1 MRRTLISTGTVVTA
15 VTAASLLLAPA
26 ASATKGPKDDP
37 KGDNGNVKI
46 HDAKTGEYLHKN
58 EPKVCTFYLDGF
70 QFDGAQKVTWRI
82 EGHAPTAD
90 LAGIEGSLTLDG
102 SGHERTGDLSLPDGH
117 YKLYWNF
124 DGENGKAKHKTF
136 WVDCPAG
143 EEPAKPTEKPVE
155 PGKKPTKPAETP
167 GTETPGT
174 ETTKPGAS
182 VAPSA
187 TPSATDSAA
196 AGATPSASTSTDA
209 AAGSGDLAETGSSA
223 PVGILAAAA
232 VALAGAGAFLVTRR
246 RKAQQH

>member
-26 ASATKGPKDDP
+26 ASASGNP
-37 KGDNGNVKI
+37 KGDNGTVKI
-46 HDAKTGEYLHKN
+46 HDSKTGEELRKN
-58 EPKVCTFYLDGF
+58 EPKVCTFYIDAFGF
-70 QFDGAQKVTWRI
+70 DAGQKVDWHI
-82 EGHAPTAD
+82 EAWANNDQDKGTTVKSG
-90 LAGIEGSLTLDG
+90 LITLDAD
-102 SGHERTGDLSLPDGH
+102 GHERTEDMTLPNGQ
-117 YKLYWNF
+117 YKLFWNWE
-124 DGENGKAKHKTF
+124 GENGRAKHKVFKTK
-136 WVDCPAG
+136 CKPG
-143 EEPAKPTEKPVE
+143 ENPSATPSVTPSVTPSTSVSGT
-155 PGKKPTKPAETP
+155 PGASETP
-167 GTETPGT
+167 G
-174 ETTKPGAS
+174 A
-182 VAPSA
+182 SA